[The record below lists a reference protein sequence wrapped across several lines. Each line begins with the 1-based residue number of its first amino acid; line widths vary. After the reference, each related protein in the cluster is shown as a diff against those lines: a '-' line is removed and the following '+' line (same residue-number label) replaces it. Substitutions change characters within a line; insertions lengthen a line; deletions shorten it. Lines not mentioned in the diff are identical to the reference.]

1 MPPKWSASIYAFEVL
16 PACIPETKTFQKALK
31 LLFQLS
37 SMRIPAQP
45 LPFLKVQ
52 LCEGPGRTQ
61 MTKENEAGQY
71 QHTPTYPF
79 MPIVVLQKYVF

>member
-1 MPPKWSASIYAFEVL
+1 MYPRDYNFLKGIEAAVS
-16 PACIPETKTFQKALK
+16 TKQHAHT
-31 LLFQLS
+31 S
-37 SMRIPAQP
+37 PI

-79 MPIVVLQKYVF
+79 MPIVVLQKDVF